1 MRTGGFALSA
11 AAILL
16 AACSTEQVVVLP
28 AADGHIGGVVVESG
42 NQKAVLDK
50 PYASAEAGSGSLR
63 QETADA
69 ARVGKDYAGALAA
82 RPIPPKSYVLYF
94 ENDSDEL
101 VPESRGVFDQLFAEI
116 AERKAAEIVITGHT
130 DRVGAPDYN
139 DQLSLDRA
147 NAVARRFRDDFEKH
161 GIRADAVTTAGRGE
175 RDLLVQTAD
184 QVPEPRN
191 RRVEITVR

>member
-1 MRTGGFALSA
+1 
-11 AAILL
+11 
-16 AACSTEQVVVLP
+16 
-28 AADGHIGGVVVESG
+28 
-42 NQKAVLDK
+42 
-50 PYASAEAGSGSLR
+50 
-63 QETADA
+63 
-69 ARVGKDYAGALAA
+69 
-82 RPIPPKSYVLYF
+82 VLYF

-101 VPESRGVFDQLFAEI
+101 VPESRGVFDQIFAEI